1 MTAAVHGLTEIADS
15 LALKLGDNLPT
26 LTPGKK
32 SSFIMPPPI
41 CRNGDWLLLRVI
53 LKVFLRVGWIMLGL
67 QSMKK
72 RMKELQPIG
81 VKT

>member
-41 CRNGDWLLLRVI
+41 CRNGDWLLLRVTKGI
-53 LKVFLRVGWIMLGL
+53 FEGGL
-67 QSMKK
+67 DNA
-72 RMKELQPIG
+72 G
-81 VKT
+81 VAVHEEEDEGAAANRG